1 MDEFEASN
9 NSLYGVDKGM
19 SDRACGF
26 ETLPRICNKVVHG
39 GRLTSYPEWHPELGK
54 IIEQAKLAVAKAPNA
69 KVRYKK

>member
-1 MDEFEASN
+1 MAPIKSCLIVFIGFEA
-9 NSLYGVDKGM
+9 
-19 SDRACGF
+19 
-26 ETLPRICNKVVHG
+26 LPRICNKVVHG